1 MKEHNNCS
9 EASKSL
15 VYARQDSLNMKGE
28 FRSFYLSKLL
38 LFLRSDFEKPYSD
51 WFKEHCNSQLLYR
64 SSLVVLPR
72 TKVRNLIG
80 KFL

>member
-38 LFLRSDFEKPYSD
+38 LFLRSDFES
-51 WFKEHCNSQLLYR
+51 R
-64 SSLVVLPR
+64 I
-72 TKVRNLIG
+72 LIG
-80 KFL
+80 SKNIAIGNSRRIGNEVDILALALFYDNSW